1 MGRKKRR
8 RAGEHAS
15 QPSLES
21 GGWGR
26 KVALL
31 VVVAAAVALAIGTWQ
46 RESPSDETPA
56 PDSEAP
62 RSAAGPPPPA
72 PTPPPALARTPPAEV
87 STGAPAR
94 YRPLLGDWVR
104 PDGGYVLSVTGI
116 AEEGDATVA
125 YFNPRPIHVARAE
138 VRQESDLV
146 GIFVELRD
154 RGYPGSTY
162 TLAYD
167 AQADQLK
174 GLYFQ
179 ATQRATYDVVFV
191 RR

>member
-8 RAGEHAS
+8 KAGEQAPDRS
-15 QPSLES
+15 PES

-31 VVVAAAVALAIGTWQ
+31 AVVAAAVALAIGTWQ
-46 RESPSDETPA
+46 GESPSDETPA
-56 PDSEAP
+56 PAP
-62 RSAAGPPPPA
+62 TRSTTGTPPAA
-72 PTPPPALARTPPAEV
+72 PTPPPALARTPPGV
-87 STGAPAR
+87 TTDAPAP
-94 YRPLLGDWVR
+94 YRPLLGEWVR

-125 YFNPRPIHVARAE
+125 YFNPRPINVARAE
-138 VRQESDLV
+138 VRQEGDAV

>member
-8 RAGEHAS
+8 TAGGHAPP
-15 QPSLES
+15 PSSEG

-46 RESPSDETPA
+46 GESPSDETPA
-56 PDSEAP
+56 PGAP
-62 RSAAGPPPPA
+62 RSATGTSPPA
-72 PTPPPALARTPPAEV
+72 PTPPPALARTPPEV
-87 STGAPAR
+87 TTDAPAR
-94 YRPLLGDWVR
+94 YRPLIGEWVR

-116 AEEGDATVA
+116 AEEGGATVA
-125 YFNPRPIHVARAE
+125 YLNPRPIHVARAE
-138 VRQESDLV
+138 VRHEGDVV
-146 GIFVELRD
+146 GLFVELRD
-154 RGYPGSTY
+154 QGYPGSTY

>member
-1 MGRKKRR
+1 MGRKQRR
-8 RAGEHAS
+8 KAGGGPG
-15 QPSLES
+15 PSREG

-46 RESPSDETPA
+46 GESPPQETPA
-56 PDSEAP
+56 PKAP
-62 RSAAGPPPPA
+62 RSAAETPPPA
-72 PTPPPALARTPPAEV
+72 PAPPPALARTPPEV
-87 STGAPAR
+87 AADVPAR
-94 YRPLLGDWVR
+94 YRALLGEWVR

-116 AEEGDATVA
+116 TEDGDATVA
-125 YFNPRPIHVARAE
+125 YLNPRPINVARAE
-138 VRQESDLV
+138 VRQEGDVV
-146 GIFVELRD
+146 GLFVELRD
-154 RGYPGSTY
+154 QGYPGSTY
-162 TLAYD
+162 TLAHD

>member
-8 RAGEHAS
+8 NAGGHAPQRS
-15 QPSLES
+15 SES
-21 GGWGR
+21 GEWGR
-26 KVALL
+26 RVALL
-31 VVVAAAVALAIGTWQ
+31 VVVAAAAALAIVTWQ

-56 PDSEAP
+56 PASKA
-62 RSAAGPPPPA
+62 RGVTGTPPAA
-72 PTPPPALARTPPAEV
+72 PTPPPALARTPSEV
-87 STGAPAR
+87 TTDAPAR
-94 YRPLLGDWVR
+94 YRPLLGEWVR

-116 AEEGDATVA
+116 TEEGDATVA

-138 VRQESDLV
+138 VRQEGDAV
-146 GIFVELRD
+146 GIFVEFRD

-167 AQADQLK
+167 TQADQLK